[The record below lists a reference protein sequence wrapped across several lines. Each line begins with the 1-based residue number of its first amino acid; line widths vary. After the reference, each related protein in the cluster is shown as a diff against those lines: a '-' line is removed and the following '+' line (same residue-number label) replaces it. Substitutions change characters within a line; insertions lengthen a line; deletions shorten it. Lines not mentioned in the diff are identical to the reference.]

1 MAYIKYKDQKF
12 KYKFCPLYEGIKEL
26 DKDIAMRNLVTL
38 KEVADE
44 YGFRFYLAYG
54 TLLGAVREH
63 DFIAHDEDIDLA
75 AELTQLDVLMAML
88 SKLIERGF
96 KIARW
101 DDRGFISI
109 IRDNEYID
117 IYLFREMSPKMMICC
132 GEPIPR
138 KFFDDTSTLLF
149 RGYEFFVPNQFEE
162 LLVFLYGN
170 DWKVPVVWNDYT
182 PSRMKKIKAYV
193 ITYIKY
199 YVPKCLLKP
208 YFARKEKKMYNKYV
222 EKGRIQQYL

>member
-12 KYKFCPLYEGIKEL
+12 KYKFCPLYEGFKEL

-54 TLLGAVREH
+54 TLLGAVREQ

-75 AELTQLDVLMAML
+75 AEFAQLDVLMAML
-88 SKLIERGF
+88 PKLLERGF

-101 DDRGFISI
+101 EDRGFISI

-117 IYLFREMSPKMMICC
+117 IYLYRQTTPKMMICC

-138 KFFDDTSTLLF
+138 KFFDDTTTIMF
-149 RGYEFFVPNQFEE
+149 RGYEFLVPSQYEE

-170 DWKVPVVWNDYT
+170 DWRVPVVWNDYT
-182 PSRMKKIKAYV
+182 PSLMKKVKAYV

-199 YVPKCLLKP
+199 YVPKFLLKP
-208 YFARKEKKMYNKYV
+208 YFVWKEKKMYNKYV
-222 EKGRIQQYL
+222 EKGRIQKYL

>member
-12 KYKFCPLYEGIKEL
+12 KYKFCPLYVGIKEL

-54 TLLGAVREH
+54 TLLGAVREQ

-75 AELTQLDVLMAML
+75 AEFAQLDVLMAML
-88 SKLIERGF
+88 PKLLECGF

-101 DDRGFISI
+101 EERGFISI

-117 IYLFREMSPKMMICC
+117 ICIAR
-132 GEPIPR
+132 R
-138 KFFDDTSTLLF
+138 
-149 RGYEFFVPNQFEE
+149 R
-162 LLVFLYGN
+162 
-170 DWKVPVVWNDYT
+170 
-182 PSRMKKIKAYV
+182 
-193 ITYIKY
+193 
-199 YVPKCLLKP
+199 LK
-208 YFARKEKKMYNKYV
+208 
-222 EKGRIQQYL
+222 